1 MSDREYLAANG
12 VQEAL
17 AAAVLEVLQTRP
29 AQPLL
34 AICKF
39 LASKEA
45 AQEGQ
50 AAAAASAAAGGGGAA
65 VSHAERFLQLF
76 QPKPLPRPRARAAIV
91 DAVTEATLDALF
103 DAIDTD
109 HSGTLDANELLAI
122 LLKMG
127 FSGLDEEACNALIR
141 EVDLNGD
148 SLVQREEFA
157 ALVTPTAP
165 LDGARPHLVLH
176 FDVNMTVI
184 MLDSAIGGDSAK
196 ILNMVLS
203 NCVWGKVTPAEPE
216 PTWELVSEIPSPT
229 APEIGLQTY
238 AEYVMSVT
246 DVKGMSDVT
255 KIRETKARRRKA
267 LQNFTSAGAPG
278 AALAALLRSMADA
291 LKLPKQLISDEQ
303 ADELKRLGLDGGVCV
318 LLPSFLHLLRELK
331 KTGRSFSICFRTY
344 NALCEGTHPLFPG
357 RDVVLDGSDGGPDMR
372 IDMGQVDKCGTFVRD
387 GAGKIA
393 LVLGTI
399 EQPDRAQASS
409 YDEIAKFYAAYDPP
423 VRVMPAIEAANTLDF
438 LLGPAAPRTLALRD
452 YYSGWEA
459 VGCQAH
465 GGKPLLLKSSPTE
478 LQIFF
483 DDHITSHD
491 AHIIDCRRAADPDA
505 EPLPIAATLGIHLV
519 KAEPVL
525 SISQSSY
532 FVDCIAEAEKKWR
545 IQAARRATLAEA
557 LRTCTIDLKGWAL
570 VKAAI
575 SATVAAPGVA
585 PAYKYVPHTATE
597 AVLKSSTYKAD
608 HDDMVLLDSC

>member
-331 KTGRSFSICFRTY
+331 KTGRSFSICFRTFGSDLPKIAAEY
-344 NALCEGTHPLFPG
+344 VHPAPRPVQPTPCAAHALCCACP
-357 RDVVLDGSDGGPDMR
+357 VLPTP
-372 IDMGQVDKCGTFVRD
+372 C
-387 GAGKIA
+387 
-393 LVLGTI
+393 
-399 EQPDRAQASS
+399 
-409 YDEIAKFYAAYDPP
+409 AAPP
-423 VRVMPAIEAANTLDF
+423 CSH
-438 LLGPAAPRTLALRD
+438 GPAQHPNMQSFTTSVTATQVHCSLHACMQSYTTSVTATQVQCSLRGDAPAL
-452 YYSGWEA
+452 SG
-459 VGCQAH
+459 
-465 GGKPLLLKSSPTE
+465 
-478 LQIFF
+478 
-483 DDHITSHD
+483 
-491 AHIIDCRRAADPDA
+491 
-505 EPLPIAATLGIHLV
+505 
-519 KAEPVL
+519 
-525 SISQSSY
+525 
-532 FVDCIAEAEKKWR
+532 
-545 IQAARRATLAEA
+545 ARRRSRR
-557 LRTCTIDLKGWAL
+557 LRRRPRHAHRHGP
-570 VKAAI
+570 
-575 SATVAAPGVA
+575 S
-585 PAYKYVPHTATE
+585 
-597 AVLKSSTYKAD
+597 
-608 HDDMVLLDSC
+608 

>member
-1 MSDREYLAANG
+1 
-12 VQEAL
+12 
-17 AAAVLEVLQTRP
+17 
-29 AQPLL
+29 
-34 AICKF
+34 
-39 LASKEA
+39 
-45 AQEGQ
+45 
-50 AAAAASAAAGGGGAA
+50 
-65 VSHAERFLQLF
+65 
-76 QPKPLPRPRARAAIV
+76 V

-331 KTGRSFSICFRTY
+331 KTGRSFSICFRTFGSDLPKIAAEY
-344 NALCEGTHPLFPG
+344 VHPAPRPVQPTPCAAHALC
-357 RDVVLDGSDGGPDMR
+357 S
-372 IDMGQVDKCGTFVRD
+372 
-387 GAGKIA
+387 
-393 LVLGTI
+393 
-399 EQPDRAQASS
+399 
-409 YDEIAKFYAAYDPP
+409 
-423 VRVMPAIEAANTLDF
+423 
-438 LLGPAAPRTLALRD
+438 PR
-452 YYSGWEA
+452 
-459 VGCQAH
+459 
-465 GGKPLLLKSSPTE
+465 
-478 LQIFF
+478 
-483 DDHITSHD
+483 
-491 AHIIDCRRAADPDA
+491 
-505 EPLPIAATLGIHLV
+505 
-519 KAEPVL
+519 PVL
-525 SISQSSY
+525 PTP
-532 FVDCIAEAEKKWR
+532 C
-545 IQAARRATLAEA
+545 AAHALCCPRPVLRHPVATGLPSTP
-557 LRTCTIDLKGWAL
+557 TCNPT
-570 VKAAI
+570 
-575 SATVAAPGVA
+575 
-585 PAYKYVPHTATE
+585 PH
-597 AVLKSSTYKAD
+597 L
-608 HDDMVLLDSC
+608 

>member
-1 MSDREYLAANG
+1 MPEIVAEKTTVTAGLERGSSLLACLLALLLCLLERGPFSDDESVVPNLESLHKGESARRRRRTAVAKPPGVTRAEFTAVSLTLGGGAPVHNEKRGAGITHMSGREYLAANG

-17 AAAVLEVLQTRP
+17 AAALLEVLQTRP

-50 AAAAASAAAGGGGAA
+50 AAAAAA

-76 QPKPLPRPRARAAIV
+76 QPKPSPRPRARAAIV

-127 FSGLDEEACNALIR
+127 FSGLDDEACNALIR

-165 LDGARPHLVLH
+165 LDGAQPHLVLH

-216 PTWELVSEIPSPT
+216 PTWELVSKIPSPT

-267 LQNFTSAGAPG
+267 LQSFTSAGAPG

-303 ADELKRLGLDGGVCV
+303 ADVLKRLGLDGGVCV

-331 KTGRSFSICFRTY
+331 KTGRSFSICFRTF
-344 NALCEGTHPLFPG
+344 GTDLP
-357 RDVVLDGSDGGPDMR
+357 
-372 IDMGQVDKCGTFVRD
+372 
-387 GAGKIA
+387 KIA
-393 LVLGTI
+393 
-399 EQPDRAQASS
+399 
-409 YDEIAKFYAAYDPP
+409 
-423 VRVMPAIEAANTLDF
+423 
-438 LLGPAAPRTLALRD
+438 
-452 YYSGWEA
+452 
-459 VGCQAH
+459 
-465 GGKPLLLKSSPTE
+465 
-478 LQIFF
+478 
-483 DDHITSHD
+483 
-491 AHIIDCRRAADPDA
+491 A
-505 EPLPIAATLGIHLV
+505 E
-519 KAEPVL
+519 
-525 SISQSSY
+525 
-532 FVDCIAEAEKKWR
+532 
-545 IQAARRATLAEA
+545 
-557 LRTCTIDLKGWAL
+557 
-570 VKAAI
+570 
-575 SATVAAPGVA
+575 
-585 PAYKYVPHTATE
+585 YVPHPAPRSVLPTPCAAHALCCPRPVLRMPCAAHALCCAT
-597 AVLKSSTYKAD
+597 L
-608 HDDMVLLDSC
+608 

>member
-1 MSDREYLAANG
+1 MSNLAANG

-50 AAAAASAAAGGGGAA
+50 AAAAASAAASGGGAA

-157 ALVTPTAP
+157 ALLTPTAP

-331 KTGRSFSICFRTY
+331 KTGRSFSICFRTFGSDLPKIAAEY
-344 NALCEGTHPLFPG
+344 VHPAPRPVQPTPCAAHALCCPCP
-357 RDVVLDGSDGGPDMR
+357 VLPTP
-372 IDMGQVDKCGTFVRD
+372 C
-387 GAGKIA
+387 
-393 LVLGTI
+393 
-399 EQPDRAQASS
+399 
-409 YDEIAKFYAAYDPP
+409 AAPP
-423 VRVMPAIEAANTLDF
+423 CSH
-438 LLGPAAPRTLALRD
+438 GPAQHPNMQSYT
-452 YYSGWEA
+452 
-459 VGCQAH
+459 
-465 GGKPLLLKSSPTE
+465 
-478 LQIFF
+478 
-483 DDHITSHD
+483 TS
-491 AHIIDCRRAADPDA
+491 
-505 EPLPIAATLGIHLV
+505 V
-519 KAEPVL
+519 
-525 SISQSSY
+525 
-532 FVDCIAEAEKKWR
+532 
-545 IQAARRATLAEA
+545 
-557 LRTCTIDLKGWAL
+557 
-570 VKAAI
+570 
-575 SATVAAPGVA
+575 
-585 PAYKYVPHTATE
+585 TATQVHCSLH
-597 AVLKSSTYKAD
+597 ACMQS
-608 HDDMVLLDSC
+608 